1 MHIIELIVGNNHEG
15 KTREL
20 ITKYYN
26 FCKGT
31 TLIEEDGVNKTFKNY
46 DLVKPYFICIEE
58 EPQVLRNMIKNI
70 ALEDNTKNYKL
81 KSENFDTSILNTI
94 EAKSKDTTF
103 LSQIFDV
110 SGDKIL
116 YVDFNLSLEE
126 LNYFLKDFH
135 YQTQEYKYNI
145 DLYISVTKPIYLKDE

>member
-1 MHIIELIVGNNHEG
+1 MHNIELIVGKSHEG
-15 KTREL
+15 RTKEL

-31 TLIEEDGVNKTFKNY
+31 TLIEEDGINKTFKNY

-58 EPQVLRNMIKNI
+58 EPQVLRNMIKNV
-70 ALEDNTKNYKL
+70 ALEDNTKNYNL
-81 KSENFDTSILNTI
+81 KSENFDVELLNTI
-94 EAKSKDTTF
+94 VSNSKDTVF
-103 LSQIFDV
+103 LSKVFDE
-110 SGDKIL
+110 SGDKVL

-135 YQTQEYKYNI
+135 YQTQEYNYNI
-145 DLYISVTKPIYLKDE
+145 DLYISVNTPIYLKDK